1 MVQIDNKKIVNILPI
16 DGYKYTTT
24 ECTNDVE
31 VAVKTYKAGD
41 MESAHYHKIAT
52 EITVVNEGN
61 IRMFNKVWKRG
72 DIIVAEPNDVTS
84 FEALT
89 EAVLTVVKLPG
100 ANNDKYPA
108 EE

>member
-1 MVQIDNKKIVNILPI
+1 MKSSKLSDMVRGWFVGNFDPTL
-16 DGYKYTTT
+16 YR
-24 ECTNDVE
+24 TNDVE